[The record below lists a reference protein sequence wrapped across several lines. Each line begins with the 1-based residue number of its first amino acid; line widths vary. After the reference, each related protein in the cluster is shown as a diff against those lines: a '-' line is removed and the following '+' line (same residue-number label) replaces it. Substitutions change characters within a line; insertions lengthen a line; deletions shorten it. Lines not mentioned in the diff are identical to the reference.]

1 MYVPSPWH
9 GLGETAVLRLVRAR
23 ETSAAPPN
31 STRAGCASY
40 RQHVQHREASSSV
53 THLEH
58 GDRVVPCK
66 DRRRHL
72 KFHLRVRHRRQIEGE
87 CGTLFESTAADAKC
101 VGRCAGMGAGAWRG
115 RAQVGTTAH
124 DAWGSPAHRRL
135 KAEPASS
142 CKRLKAAPARK
153 SQAGHVTA
161 AAAQG
166 REVDVLGSHITRSST
181 ISTISFAAGSGPPSR
196 LERRWAS

>member
-1 MYVPSPWH
+1 MCARAQTVGSHPAQHVRSP
-9 GLGETAVLRLVRAR
+9 GA
-23 ETSAAPPN
+23 N
-31 STRAGCASY
+31 
-40 RQHVQHREASSSV
+40 RQHEQDRGAGLCK
-53 THLEH
+53 TDLKQR
-58 GDRVVPCK
+58 DRVVPSI
-66 DRRRHL
+66 DRRRRL
-72 KFHLRVRHRRQIEGE
+72 KFHLRATHRRQIEGE

-142 CKRLKAAPARK
+142 CKRVKAAPARK

-196 LERRWAS
+196 LERGWAS

>member
-1 MYVPSPWH
+1 MSARAYLSYGDCVVPS
-9 GLGETAVLRLVRAR
+9 L
-23 ETSAAPPN
+23 
-31 STRAGCASY
+31 
-40 RQHVQHREASSSV
+40 
-53 THLEH
+53 
-58 GDRVVPCK
+58 
-66 DRRRHL
+66 DRRRRL
-72 KFHLRVRHRRQIEGE
+72 KFHLRARHRRQIEGE

-101 VGRCAGMGAGAWRG
+101 AGRCAGMGAGAWRG

-153 SQAGHVTA
+153 SQAGHITA

-166 REVDVLGSHITRSST
+166 REVDDLRAHSTRSST
-181 ISTISFAAGSGPPSR
+181 ISSMPLAAASGPPSR
-196 LERRWAS
+196 LQRRWASRVSDPVREVNATHPGRPYALGQLLPPVTPLLHIIL

>member
-1 MYVPSPWH
+1 MKH
-9 GLGETAVLRLVRAR
+9 GG
-23 ETSAAPPN
+23 
-31 STRAGCASY
+31 
-40 RQHVQHREASSSV
+40 
-53 THLEH
+53 
-58 GDRVVPCK
+58 RVVPTK
-66 DRRRHL
+66 DTSRRL
-72 KFHLRVRHRRQIEGE
+72 KFYLREKHRRQLEGE

-101 VGRCAGMGAGAWRG
+101 AGRCAGMGAGAWRG

-153 SQAGHVTA
+153 SQAGHITA

-166 REVDVLGSHITRSST
+166 REVDVLGAHITRSST
-181 ISTISFAAGSGPPSR
+181 ISSISLAAGSGPPSR
-196 LERRWAS
+196 LERRWASRVSDPVREVALGRHLAVSVELEQTHLQRLQR